1 MFTTTKGLQPK
12 SCLVFNLLS
21 GGQPKL
27 GIAGQQMGDVKNAK
41 AEMSEVIKP
50 NDGLNPCRNQH
61 IRFNHLLKL
70 AQDCKSVERG
80 SLFLW
85 IVNRNCIS

>member
-1 MFTTTKGLQPK
+1 MHPGPQTGHSRPA
-12 SCLVFNLLS
+12 NL
-21 GGQPKL
+21 
-27 GIAGQQMGDVKNAK
+27 GDTENMK

-70 AQDCKSVERG
+70 AQVCNPMERA

>member
-1 MFTTTKGLQPK
+1 
-12 SCLVFNLLS
+12 
-21 GGQPKL
+21 
-27 GIAGQQMGDVKNAK
+27 
-41 AEMSEVIKP
+41 MSEVIKP

-70 AQDCKSVERG
+70 AQDRGSVERG

-85 IVNRNCIS
+85 IVNKECVS